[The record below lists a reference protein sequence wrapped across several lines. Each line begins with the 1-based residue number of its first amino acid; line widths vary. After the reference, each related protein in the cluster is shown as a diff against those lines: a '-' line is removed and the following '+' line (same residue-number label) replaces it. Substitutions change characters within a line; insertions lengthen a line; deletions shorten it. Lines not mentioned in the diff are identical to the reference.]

1 MLNLNYMEKNMGNL
15 RNSYR
20 YERKYVLTNDQ
31 YESFKNKIL
40 EENFK
45 THHPSRKVN
54 NIYIDTFSKN
64 SYYENVEGEDK
75 RNKYRLR
82 WYGERFGLIS
92 SIFEVKIKEAKVNR
106 KKLIPVPEFNFS
118 SLVKVHSLFESVN
131 KAIEYEDLAL
141 FINVIN
147 KEPTL
152 LNGYSREYY
161 ISYDETIRLTID
173 REMFYYNFLTN
184 QEYNDVENMI
194 VEIKYDTEKFPE
206 MNFDKLGLHISKN
219 SKYVS
224 GLDFTSI

>member
-1 MLNLNYMEKNMGNL
+1 MVKSMGSL

-20 YERKYVLTNDQ
+20 YERKYVLFSDQ
-31 YESFKNKIL
+31 YETFKKKIF
-40 EENFK
+40 EDGFK
-45 THHPSRKVN
+45 IHHPSRRVN
-54 NIYIDTFSKN
+54 NIYIDTFSKD

-118 SLVKVHSLFESVN
+118 SLVKVHSLFVRVN
-131 KAIEYEDLAL
+131 KAIENEDLAL
-141 FINVIN
+141 FVNVIN

-152 LNGYSREYY
+152 LNGYSREYF
-161 ISYDETIRLTID
+161 ISNDNAVRLTID
-173 REMFYYNFLTN
+173 RNMFYYNFLTN
-184 QEYNDVENMI
+184 QEFNDVENMI

-206 MNFDKLGLHISKN
+206 INFDKLGLNISKN

-224 GLDFTSI
+224 GLDFTTI